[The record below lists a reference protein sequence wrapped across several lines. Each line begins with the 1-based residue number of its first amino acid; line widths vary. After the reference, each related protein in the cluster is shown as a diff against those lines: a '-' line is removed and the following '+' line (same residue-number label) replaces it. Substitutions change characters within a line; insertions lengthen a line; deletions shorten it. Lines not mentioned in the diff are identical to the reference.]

1 MLAGLIAA
9 MRDFDLAEEVLQEAC
24 TVALER
30 WPTEGIPDRPGA
42 WLTTVA
48 RRRALDRLRR
58 AKIFADKAA
67 AIVAL
72 HELEPTDASDE
83 DDVNG
88 VFRDERLRLVFTCCH
103 PALALPARVALTLRT
118 LGGLQTG
125 EIARAFLVQESTMAQ
140 RLVRAKKKIRE
151 ANIPYR
157 VPPPEVIGE
166 RLEGVLAV
174 VYLVFNE
181 GYAAT
186 EGADLIRRDL
196 CDEAIRLARVLARL
210 LPEEPEVLGLLALLL
225 LHDSRR
231 AARVDA
237 QGELV
242 LLEDQDRQRWNPA
255 RIVEGLHVL
264 ASAARL
270 GRLGHYQLQAAI
282 SAEHARA
289 PSFAATDWNRVI
301 AHYDRLLALT
311 PSPVVAL
318 NRAVAV
324 AMRDGPAA
332 GLALVEPLAS
342 QLPGYHKLALTRADL
357 LRRLDRTTE
366 AVAAYREALQSAT
379 NLPERRYLQRRID
392 ELLTGRDC
400 PGCVIP

>member
-1 MLAGLIAA
+1 VVAGLIAA
-9 MRDFDLAEEVLQEAC
+9 LRDFDLAEEVLQEAC

-30 WPTEGIPDRPGA
+30 WPIEGIPDRPGA

-58 AKIFADKAA
+58 AKIFAGKAA
-67 AIVAL
+67 ALAA
-72 HELEPTDASDE
+72 LEPPPDASDE
-83 DDVNG
+83 DDVDG
-88 VFRDERLRLVFTCCH
+88 IFRDERLRLIFTCCH
-103 PALALPARVALTLRT
+103 PALAQSARVALTLRT
-118 LGGLQTG
+118 LGGLTTP
-125 EIARAFLVQESTMAQ
+125 EIARAFLVQESTMGQ

-174 VYLVFNE
+174 VYLIFNE
-181 GYAAT
+181 GYSAT

-196 CDEAIRLARVLARL
+196 CDEAIRLARVLASL
-210 LPEEPEVLGLLALLL
+210 LPQQSEVLGLLALLL

-231 AARVDA
+231 GARLDA

-242 LLEDQDRQRWNPA
+242 LLEDQDRSRWNYA
-255 RIVEGLHVL
+255 RAIEGLRIL
-264 ASAARL
+264 TAAAAM
-270 GRLGHYQLQAAI
+270 GRPGPYQLQARI
-282 SAEHARA
+282 SAEHATA
-289 PSFAATDWNRVI
+289 PTFETTDWTRVI
-301 AHYDRLLALT
+301 GHYDQLLAIS

-318 NRAVAV
+318 NRAVAI
-324 AMRDGPAA
+324 AMRDGPQA

-342 QLPGYHKLALTRADL
+342 QLPGFYKLALTRADL
-357 LRRLDRTTE
+357 LRRLGRTHE
-366 AVAAYREALQSAT
+366 SLAAYREALQAAT

-392 ELLTGRDC
+392 ELERTRN
-400 PGCVIP
+400 

>member
-1 MLAGLIAA
+1 VLAGLIAA

-24 TVALER
+24 EVALER
-30 WPTEGIPDRPGA
+30 WPAEGIPDRPGA

-58 AKIFADKAA
+58 AKIFADKKAA
-67 AIVAL
+67 LAAL
-72 HELEPTDASDE
+72 EPELEPDE
-83 DDVNG
+83 DTVDG
-88 VFRDERLRLVFTCCH
+88 IFRDERLRLVFTCCH
-103 PALALPARVALTLRT
+103 PALAQPARVALTLRT
-118 LGGLQTG
+118 LGGLTTT

-140 RLVRAKKKIRE
+140 RLVRAKKKIRD

-166 RLEGVLAV
+166 RLEAVLAV

-186 EGADLIRRDL
+186 EGADLVRRDL
-196 CDEAIRLARVLARL
+196 CDEAIRLARVLALL
-210 LPEEPEVLGLLALLL
+210 LPQEPEVTGLLALLL

-242 LLEDQDRQRWNPA
+242 LLEDQDRRRWNGE
-255 RIVEGLHVL
+255 RIVEGLRILTVATH
-264 ASAARL
+264 A
-270 GRLGHYQLQAAI
+270 GRPGPYQLQAAI
-282 SAEHARA
+282 SAEHAIA
-289 PSFAATDWNRVI
+289 PSFAATQWSRVV

-311 PSPVVAL
+311 RSPVVAL

-332 GLALVEPLAS
+332 GLALVEPLAQ
-342 QLPGYHKLALTRADL
+342 QLSGYHKLALTRADL
-357 LRRLDRTTE
+357 LRRLGRAGE
-366 AVAAYREALQSAT
+366 ALAAYREALQLAT
-379 NLPERRYLQRRID
+379 NLPERRYLQRRIG
-392 ELLTGRDC
+392 ELESN
-400 PGCVIP
+400 